1 MTSGIIRRVG
11 NALIGGV
18 AAMAMS
24 AAMHNPAMAMSVKEA
39 VQIAL
44 DSNPEISEAVANREG
59 REFELRQAHGL
70 YLPQVD
76 LEARTGAQRLDS
88 AGTRAGTIREDG
100 VVPSP
105 LLNDDETYFNRS
117 EANVVVQQLL
127 FDGFNR
133 RGERR
138 HQAARVDSASYRVYE
153 RSEAI
158 ALNVIREYLD
168 IGLSQKIVQ
177 YAQENVDYHNR
188 ILSNLREGAAAEA
201 ISVADRQQAEERLYS
216 AEARVIEATEEVN
229 AAKIRFFKL
238 VGKPLDHYQGVPQIS
253 GALPKNLAEA
263 VGVGRENNPNI
274 NIAKADLD
282 AAYGLVTKARSEFFP
297 KISFEATARTG
308 ENLEAIR
315 GPEQEFRAEIVARWN
330 IFRGKIDANN
340 VQEQIRHVDE
350 ERYGLHKT
358 HRDVEEAVRLSWD
371 RRMQQSR
378 RLARLQEQLAST
390 ESLITS
396 YDEQFKV
403 GDRSLLDLL
412 DTQNTRFNT
421 QVAVQTSRHAL
432 TLAEYRILASV
443 GVLLDTMH
451 VEAPQQSEAYA
462 RVQERVPATPE
473 GETMK
478 RFEPKRRWRTV
489 VEPAK

>member
-1 MTSGIIRRVG
+1 MLSCKIRHL
-11 NALIGGV
+11 NSALLGGV
-18 AAMAMS
+18 AVAVL
-24 AAMHNPAMAMSVKEA
+24 AAGLCGNASAMSVKDA
-39 VQIAL
+39 VQTAL
-44 DSNPEISEAVANREG
+44 DSNPEISEAVANREA

-76 LEARTGAQRLDS
+76 LEGRIGTQRLDS
-88 AGTRAGTIREDG
+88 PGTRAGTIREDG
-100 VVPSP
+100 IVPSP
-105 LLNDDETYFNRS
+105 LLNDDETYFNRQ

-138 HQAARVDSASYRVYE
+138 HQAARVDSASHRVYE

-168 IGLSQKIVQ
+168 IGLSLSIVR
-177 YAQENVDYHNR
+177 YAQENVDYHRR
-188 ILSNLREGAAAEA
+188 ILGNLREGTEAEA
-201 ISVADRQQAEERLYS
+201 ISIADRQQAEERLYS

-229 AAKIRFFKL
+229 SAKIRFYKL
-238 VGKPLDHYQGVPQIS
+238 VGQPLENHQGVPSIA
-253 GALPKNLAEA
+253 GALPKSLAEA
-263 VGVGRENNPNI
+263 IGIARENNPNV

-282 AAYGLVTKARSEFFP
+282 AAYGQVTKAKSEFLP

-315 GPEQEFRAEIVARWN
+315 GSEQEFRAEVVARWN
-330 IFRGKIDANN
+330 IFRGRIDSNN

-350 ERYGLHKT
+350 ERYGLHKA

-371 RRMQQSR
+371 RRLQQSR

-390 ESLITS
+390 ESLIGS
-396 YDEQFKV
+396 YGEQFKV

-421 QVAVQTSRHAL
+421 QIAVATSRQAL

-443 GVLLDTMH
+443 GMLLNTLH
-451 VEAPQQSEAYA
+451 VNAPQQAEAYA
-462 RVQERVPATPE
+462 RVQERVPETPE

-478 RFEPKRRWRTV
+478 RYEPKRRWHTV
-489 VEPAK
+489 VSPAK